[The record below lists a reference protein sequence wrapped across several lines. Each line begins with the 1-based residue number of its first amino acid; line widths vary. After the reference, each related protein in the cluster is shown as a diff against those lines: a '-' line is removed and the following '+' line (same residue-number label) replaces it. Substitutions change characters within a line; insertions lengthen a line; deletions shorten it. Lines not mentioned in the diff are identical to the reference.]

1 MVRGRSI
8 RAHCPDIPPSAHFF
22 TTTMSAAP
30 AHGPDSNILRSVIE
44 HVFMPPKL
52 PQEGPSEQIEQKI
65 NVALCENLIEAAKEF
80 LQSLPS
86 SQSPLWV
93 RIIKMMESARRA
105 ATLPF
110 EAADLQWVLSDMAIG
125 GASI

>member
-1 MVRGRSI
+1 
-8 RAHCPDIPPSAHFF
+8 
-22 TTTMSAAP
+22 MSAAP

-93 RIIKMMESARRA
+93 RIIKMMESAHRA
-105 ATLPF
+105 ATPPF
-110 EAADLQWVLSDMAIG
+110 EAADLQCVLSDMAIG

>member
-1 MVRGRSI
+1 
-8 RAHCPDIPPSAHFF
+8 
-22 TTTMSAAP
+22 MSSAP

-52 PQEGPSEQIEQKI
+52 PQEGPSEQMEQKI